1 MSDLIVLKFETTE
14 TATELRE
21 ALKGLERAGLLNLED
36 AAVIYREVDGTVR
49 QQNQVS
55 QSTKIGAFGG
65 AMAGLI
71 LGFMFPLV
79 GLAAGAAGGAW
90 VASTLDRGVD
100 PKFVT
105 DVGNAL
111 QPGHS
116 ALFLVVRSANR
127 DAVLTEVRQ
136 VRGTVYH
143 SSLGADAESALRQAL
158 ASQPQ

>member
-14 TATELRE
+14 TATELRD
-21 ALKGLERAGLLNLED
+21 ALRGLERAGLLNLED
-36 AAVIYREVDGTVR
+36 AAVIYREMDGSVR

-55 QSTKIGAFGG
+55 QTAKIGAFGG

-90 VASTLDRGVD
+90 VATTLDRGVD
-100 PKFVT
+100 AKFVKE
-105 DVGNAL
+105 VGDAL
-111 QPGHS
+111 KPGHS
-116 ALFLVVRSANR
+116 ALFLVVRGANR
-127 DAVLTEVRQ
+127 DAVLAELRQ

-143 SSLGADAESALRQAL
+143 STLGTDAESALRQAL